1 MMKKRRIDMS
11 KISNPNRHIE
21 EYLNEYIEFDKPG
34 FAVLITGSWGCGKTY
49 FIDHYISE
57 VNAEKRKR
65 FVRISLNGTRDTAD
79 ICGQILIQLCTSKLS
94 KAIPLVGKIVA
105 GASKFFNVDG
115 IISAQDLVNLE
126 SKELAPKILIID
138 DLERCGLPISETLGF
153 LNSFIETHGLKVV
166 LLGYEEE
173 IVPDDFSMATA
184 AESKEESEKEDKG
197 TCSRE
202 QARYRRI
209 REKVIGK
216 TFVIEEH
223 AEAVV
228 PSLIENQPEFL
239 KSVLQ
244 NNCSTLI
251 SIVQITANDKRDE
264 YNYRALQHTLRDF
277 HLLCK
282 KINAE
287 YLDHPALMRDLLHT
301 FCAIGYEI
309 QLGKLVPSEIL
320 DEKYCFPEILDP
332 KTPKAG
338 ETKIDVLL
346 ERHSI
351 KINDIILGKT
361 LLAQIFD
368 NKAISD
374 TSINEALGNSVYFYK
389 EKTFADYVSLWYWR
403 DQEDEDAAEIVKRV
417 RDGLAEYRYTIP
429 GEILH
434 LFDSLLALSANS
446 AIPESKEDILS
457 MGKKYVEHLAATE
470 KLLISS
476 EHDDID
482 DLLVFGH
489 GGLGYFSKETPEF
502 QAIGNLL
509 YELGKET
516 VRKKQIADLPNILKE
531 LATNTGEVCGRLS
544 QGDLRTVDVF
554 KEVTPDEFFEALMKI
569 PNRKKSQVA
578 FMLKNRYGHADVNPH
593 VFRNEFEFLK
603 NLDRIIQLHL
613 KSAPAYTPSVEM
625 LKFIRRDYLAP
636 ALEKVRRFVEEG
648 GKVHANCTSD
658 VESVSAS
665 APETQLHEDR

>member
-1 MMKKRRIDMS
+1 MMQKRRIDMS

-49 FIDHYISE
+49 FIDHYISG

-94 KAIPLVGKIVA
+94 KVVPLVGKIVA
-105 GASKFFNVDG
+105 GASKYFNVDG
-115 IISAQDLVNLE
+115 IISAKDLIDLE
-126 SKELAPKILIID
+126 SKKLSPKILIID

-153 LNSFIETHGLKVV
+153 LNSFIETHGLKVI

-173 IVPDDFSMATA
+173 IVPDDFFMANA
-184 AESKEESEKEDKG
+184 AESKEESEKEDKE

-228 PSLIENQPEFL
+228 PSLIENQPEVL

-244 NNCSTLI
+244 NNWSTLI
-251 SIVQITANDKRDE
+251 SIVQIAANHKRKE

-282 KINAE
+282 KINSK
-287 YLDHPALMRDLLHT
+287 YLDHPALIRDLLHT

-309 QLGKLVPSEIL
+309 QLGKLVPSDIM
-320 DEKYCFPEILDP
+320 DEKYSFPEILGP
-332 KTPKAG
+332 KTTQPRVP
-338 ETKIDVLL
+338 KIDALL

-351 KINDIILGKT
+351 KVNDIILGKT

-374 TSINEALGNSVYFYK
+374 TSLNEALGNSVYFYK
-389 EKTFADYVSLWYWR
+389 EKTPADFVSLWYWR
-403 DQEDEDAAEIVKRV
+403 DQEDEEAAEIVKRV
-417 RDGLAEYRYTIP
+417 RDGLAEYRYKIP

-446 AIPESKEDILS
+446 AIPESKEDILL
-457 MGKKYVEHLAATE
+457 MAKNYIEHLALDDNFRIE
-470 KLLISS
+470 D

-482 DLLVFGH
+482 NLLVFGH

-502 QAIGNLL
+502 QAIGHLL
-509 YELGKET
+509 YEIGKET
-516 VRKKQIADLPNILKE
+516 VRKKKIADLSNILKE
-531 LATNTGEVCGRLS
+531 LAMNTGEVCSRLS
-544 QGDLRTVDVF
+544 QGDLLTIDVF
-554 KEVTPDEFFEALMKI
+554 KEISPKKFFEALMKI
-569 PNRKKSQVA
+569 PNRKKGQVA
-578 FMLKNRYGHADVNPH
+578 FMLQNRYGYPDVNAH
-593 VFRNEFEFLK
+593 VCRNEFGFLE
-603 NLDRIIQLHL
+603 NLDRMIVSHL
-613 KSAPAYTPSVEM
+613 NSAPVYTPSVEM
-625 LKFIRRDYLAP
+625 LKLIRKGYLGP
-636 ALEKVRRFVEEG
+636 ALEKVRSFLGRESEVHEQCKPKGEFVL
-648 GKVHANCTSD
+648 ALAPAPTS
-658 VESVSAS
+658 
-665 APETQLHEDR
+665 